1 MEATMKVTIKD
12 IAKAANVS
20 TATVSKVLNNKDQR
34 ISAKT
39 RALVLKIAKEKKY
52 IRNSMAR
59 SLVTRKTNTIGL
71 ILPDI
76 TNPFF
81 PELARGAEDKA
92 NEAGY
97 MIMFANTDDSA
108 EKETRYLNM
117 LAEKMVDG
125 IILTQSAHTEGNA
138 KTLEALKLPLV
149 LIDRDMDLDNIKG
162 RVLVDNFKGAYE
174 GVTYLI
180 EKGYSKIAFI
190 TGPFSTT
197 TSKDRL
203 KGYEKALKDHNISLN
218 ETLIFEGEYKGQW
231 GIKATEIILNQK
243 LDIDAIFCG
252 NDLIAINVIKTLKK
266 NNLKVPEDIAIV
278 GYDNIK
284 ISEMIEPA
292 LTTIDQPVYEMGYKA
307 VELLINILEGIIE
320 EKTIR
325 LESNLVIRD
334 SVE

>member
-1 MEATMKVTIKD
+1 MKVTIKD
-12 IAKAANVS
+12 IAKEANVS

-34 ISAKT
+34 ISSET

-97 MIMFANTDDSA
+97 MIMFANTDDDA

-117 LAEKMVDG
+117 LAGKMVDG
-125 IILTQSAHTEGNA
+125 IILTQSAHKEGNA
-138 KTLEALKLPLV
+138 KTLEALKLPIV
-149 LIDRDMDLDNIKG
+149 LIDRDMELKNIRG
-162 RVLVDNFKGAYE
+162 RVLVDNFNGAYD
-174 GVTYLI
+174 GVSYLI
-180 EKGYSKIAFI
+180 ERDHEKIAFI

-203 KGYEKALKDHNISLN
+203 KGYEKALIDHNISIN
-218 ETLIFEGEYKGQW
+218 RQLIFEGEYKGQW
-231 GIKATEIILNQK
+231 GIDATEIILNKQI
-243 LDIDAIFCG
+243 DVDAIFCG

-266 NNLKVPEDIAIV
+266 NNIKVPEDIAVV
-278 GYDNIK
+278 GYDNIQ
-284 ISEMIEPA
+284 ISEMIEPS
-292 LTTIDQPVYEMGYKA
+292 LTTVNQPIYEMGYKA
-307 VELLINILEGIIE
+307 VELLIDILEGRIE

-325 LESNLVIRD
+325 LKSNLVIRE
-334 SVE
+334 SV

>member
-1 MEATMKVTIKD
+1 MKVTIKD

-34 ISAKT
+34 ISAET
-39 RALVLKIAKEKKY
+39 RALVLKIAEEKKY

-108 EKETRYLNM
+108 EKETKYLNM

-125 IILTQSAHTEGNA
+125 IILTQSAHKEGNA
-138 KTLEALKLPLV
+138 KTLEALKLPIV
-149 LIDRDMDLDNIKG
+149 LIDRDMALDNIKG
-162 RVLVDNFKGAYE
+162 RVLVDNFSGAYD

-180 EKGYSKIAFI
+180 EKGYRKIAFI

-203 KGYEKALKDHNISLN
+203 KGYEKALEDHNITLN
-218 ETLIFEGEYKGQW
+218 ESLIFEGEYKGQW
-231 GIKATEIILNQK
+231 GTKATKMILDQN

-266 NNLKVPEDIAIV
+266 NGIRVPDDLAII

-292 LTTIDQPVYEMGYKA
+292 LTTVNQPVYKMGYKA
-307 VELLINILEGIIE
+307 VELLINILEGNIQ
-320 EKTIR
+320 EKTIQ
-325 LESNLVIRD
+325 LESNLVVRD
-334 SVE
+334 SVK

>member
-1 MEATMKVTIKD
+1 MEAKMKVTIKD
-12 IAKAANVS
+12 IAKAAGVS

-34 ISAKT
+34 ITAKT

-125 IILTQSAHTEGNA
+125 IILTQSAHKEGNA
-138 KTLEALKLPLV
+138 KTLEALKLPIV
-149 LIDRDMDLDNIKG
+149 LIDRDMALDNIKG

-174 GVTYLI
+174 GVSYLI
-180 EKGYSKIAFI
+180 EKGYKKIAFI

-203 KGYEKALKDHNISLN
+203 KGYEKALEDYNISFN
-218 ETLIFEGEYKGQW
+218 ESLIFEGVYKGEW
-231 GIKATEIILNQK
+231 GTEATEMILEQK

-252 NDLIAINVIKTLKK
+252 NDLIAINVIKTLKQ
-266 NNLKVPEDIAIV
+266 NNIKVPEDLAII

-292 LTTIDQPVYEMGYKA
+292 LTTVNQPVYEMGYQA
-307 VELLINILEGIIE
+307 VELLINILEGRIQ
-320 EKTIR
+320 EKTIQ
-325 LESNLVIRD
+325 LESNLVIRG
-334 SVE
+334 SVR